1 MATRMATAIPEAPIT
16 TNDTAPTTTT
26 GELAL
31 PITSG
36 DMLGRLTLATAL
48 APAPR
53 HHHHDHSAHRRESFR
68 PLKREGVLMW
78 TATSAL
84 AVAAL
89 AIAAAIIAG

>member
-1 MATRMATAIPEAPIT
+1 MATAVPEAPIT

-36 DMLGRLTLATAL
+36 DMLGRLSLATAV
-48 APAPR
+48 AEVR
-53 HHHHDHSAHRRESFR
+53 HSHHHSAGTHRRETFR

-78 TATSAL
+78 TAT
-84 AVAAL
+84 AAL
-89 AIAAAIIAG
+89 AAAALSIAAAIVAG

>member
-1 MATRMATAIPEAPIT
+1 MATALPEAPIT

-36 DMLGRLTLATAL
+36 DMLGRLSLATAL
-48 APAPR
+48 APIPR
-53 HHHHDHSAHRRESFR
+53 HHHHEHSAATHRRESFR

-78 TATSAL
+78 TATGAL
-84 AVAAL
+84 AAAAL
-89 AIAAAIIAG
+89 SIAAAIIAG